1 MIIIWMIE
9 GGLPALKKLG
19 IQTFHSIIAVEDEHA
34 LPQLPLNSPSSSPA
48 KDQLMYGMYMEL
60 LKHQQELT
68 SGSSAEQQQAAQQA
82 RLASVFGT
90 PPKAAASFTLPP
102 TGHPSGRAAIPTTYK
117 TKAVSSPPSKPGP
130 KKANTSKRR

>member
-1 MIIIWMIE
+1 
-9 GGLPALKKLG
+9 
-19 IQTFHSIIAVEDEHA
+19 
-34 LPQLPLNSPSSSPA
+34 
-48 KDQLMYGMYMEL
+48 MEL

-117 TKAVSSPPSKPGP
+117 TKVKLRTGAPSARHASATVLTASATACTPTASTATAGTPREPNQAYPGRITLMASAPSSASHPCS
-130 KKANTSKRR
+130 ATH